1 MPEFHT
7 DYQQYMYT
15 AVSSELLHS
24 FIQLV
29 TNCHQSLINLKRKE
43 YRPNGGHD
51 YAGKDVATQKQI
63 HSDVTHYRLNF
74 RKFVGHRVEADLEDL
89 TYLEISDIQRKR
101 VPKIVQAGY

>member
-7 DYQQYMYT
+7 DYQQYIYRRIWRTVAFVYT
-15 AVSSELLHS
+15 TCDKLP
-24 FIQLV
+24 LV
-29 TNCHQSLINLKRKE
+29 FDKLKEERISPQW
-43 YRPNGGHD
+43 RAH

-89 TYLEISDIQRKR
+89 TYLEISDIQQKR
-101 VPKIVQAGY
+101 VPKIAQAGY

>member
-7 DYQQYMYT
+7 DYQQYIYT
-15 AVSSELLHS
+15 AVSSGLLHS

-43 YRPNGGHD
+43 YRLDRGHD
-51 YAGKDVATQKQI
+51 YARKDVATQKQI
-63 HSDVTHYRLNF
+63 HSDVTHYLLNF

>member
-7 DYQQYMYT
+7 DYQQNIYT

-63 HSDVTHYRLNF
+63 HSDVTQITDVLRMQIIA
-74 RKFVGHRVEADLEDL
+74 FVALFLGNVLEK
-89 TYLEISDIQRKR
+89 EK
-101 VPKIVQAGY
+101 GE